1 MLFGITPTLHL
12 HAAVAA
18 EEAGPATLTYHPLEL
33 LEFDYIWDF
42 SGHTTGNITKSG
54 DEITQCDNT
63 GTQASSGGHAVR
75 TSSGAASVGPDHVDA
90 IAEHGYLRAAECYT
104 PSGGT
109 GRGLQAELPTEIG
122 GTSARSVVTVWSL
135 DYTLDGGN
143 GNAPLGLVGDS
154 GTDHSFLKWSGSN
167 YNFQGGNWRSTNINF
182 DNEEDDDYVGLRI
195 AITSWTSRKT
205 ACYESDSSTTYTTI
219 NSHKRPVD
227 TVNFGFQGSAYR
239 SLRGHLIMAGIILK
253 DLTES
258 EVNSLGRALCF
269 ACSGNSTA
277 QTSQTKLPKTWSNV
291 DFSTSHASLS
301 HEPFLYGD
309 FQTASTVTT
318 STDEEAFTCDT
329 DDEIEVASDNTI
341 SAGDH
346 VTLSTTGTL
355 PTGLRPGNYYVRS
368 RNSTTL
374 TLVSDYDDV
383 WDATAALSISSGTGT
398 GVHTL
403 SRSLIES
410 ISCDH
415 NAVRHFDASG
425 TKATYIA
432 SSGAQPGRFVGNAA
446 SNGSYVWTNASEQND
461 GSIMIVARKYGSGSN
476 SGRAASVG
484 SQSAGDQWIEFGGV
498 AGRARSRYAGSIVT
512 CGTSSNP
519 SYTDGEIFVAYFV
532 ADSSSGHRLRIFDAD
547 TGVWTE
553 SSLDSSSI
561 GEKFYER
568 WQNISIETGS
578 KMEILELVYV
588 EAAMS
593 VADHNTNNAAF
604 SSTYGFQHSDLS

>member
-1 MLFGITPTLHL
+1 MPIHGIYPSIAQPTS
-12 HAAVAA
+12 AAA
-18 EEAGPATLTYHPLEL
+18 EEPGPANLTYEPVSLFAPTYWWNFTDAESL
-33 LEFDYIWDF
+33 TLS
-42 SGHTTGNITKSG
+42 SG
-54 DEITQCDNT
+54 EITGCSNS
-63 GTQASSGGHAVR
+63 GSASGGDATR
-75 TSSGAASVGPDHVDA
+75 ENSVGPDWSDA
-90 IAEHGYLRAAECYT
+90 IEYCGYHKGAEIENT
-104 PSGGT
+104 ISG
-109 GRGLQAELPTEIG
+109 G
-122 GTSARSVVTVWSL
+122 GTSKTMEATVSISPWDEPRSYLVVWSTDDGLNTSGTTRCPVAFQGTDGADASVVALSTTA
-135 DYTLDGGN
+135 DYQF
-143 GNAPLGLVGDS
+143 
-154 GTDHSFLKWSGSN
+154 HGSHL
-167 YNFQGGNWRSTNINF
+167 RSTNGLTQV
-182 DNEEDDDYVGLRI
+182 DDIFRAALITGRTGQWNRRR
-195 AITSWTSRKT
+195 ITSYVSNSSSVTSSLSVSQRV
-205 ACYESDSSTTYTTI
+205 
-219 NSHKRPVD
+219 VD
-227 TVNFGFQGSAYR
+227 TVIIGRFSSSAGR
-239 SLRGHLIMAGIILK
+239 TLRGYIFEIAVFPFILSA
-253 DLTES
+253 S
-258 EVNSLGRALCF
+258 EANSLMRALCYKY
-269 ACSGNSTA
+269 SGNSSA
-277 QTSQTKLPKTWSNV
+277 QSAQSSLPITWV
-291 DFSTSHASLS
+291 DSDWSTSHASLS
-301 HEPFLYGD
+301 HEPFLYAD

-355 PTGLRPGNYYVRS
+355 PTGLSPGNYFVRS

-383 WDATAALSISSGTGT
+383 WDSTAALSISSGTGT

-415 NAVRHFDASG
+415 NAVRHFDVSG

-568 WQNISIETGS
+568 WQDISIETGS

>member
-12 HAAVAA
+12 HASAAA
-18 EEAGPATLTYHPLEL
+18 EPGPAVMDYHPLGADQFAFE
-33 LEFDYIWDF
+33 YIWDF
-42 SGHTTGNITKSG
+42 TSASSLTKSG
-54 DEITQCDNT
+54 DEIVAVANT
-63 GTQASSGGHAVR
+63 GSAGSDGDMAPFSSGNGDIGPEVKSAEAASGYLPGVSFYQD
-75 TSSGAASVGPDHVDA
+75 SSGIRSLHVDFDSDITVRSA
-90 IAEHGYLRAAECYT
+90 VCVWEINHDLGTT
-104 PSGGT
+104 PTTNSPFG
-109 GRGLQAELPTEIG
+109 IG
-122 GTSARSVVTVWSL
+122 NQDGSV
-135 DYTLDGGN
+135 DM
-143 GNAPLGLVGDS
+143 AMI
-154 GTDHSFLKWSGSN
+154 KWSNTTGNN
-167 YNFQGGNWRSTNINF
+167 YNWQGGSWRSTNVPIG
-182 DNEEDDDYVGLRI
+182 DSSDDFRGLRI
-195 AITSWTSRKT
+195 MVLSWPGSGSRRI
-205 ACYESDSSTTYTTI
+205 ACWDSNTSTTYSSF
-219 NSHKRPVD
+219 NSTPKDVD
-227 TVNFGFQGSAYR
+227 RIIAGMRSQHSNGGSCR
-239 SLRGHLIMAGIILK
+239 SLRGSMWLLGVTSK
-253 DLTES
+253 SLTQS
-258 EVNSLGRALCF
+258 EVNSLGRSLCWMF
-269 ACSGNSTA
+269 SGNAAA
-277 QTSQTKLPKTWSNV
+277 QAASASLPLVWDDTDI

-355 PTGLRPGNYYVRS
+355 PTGLSPGNYFVRS

-578 KMEILELVYV
+578 KMEIL
-588 EAAMS
+588 
-593 VADHNTNNAAF
+593 
-604 SSTYGFQHSDLS
+604 